1 MSPAAPQDCQEQTD
15 PYSMG
20 GPTQHAK
27 AARCHVSL
35 LLKLGELWECSLIN
49 PRHKGSCRR
58 WEPSL
63 VITAPEQGL
72 CPNKLQPQH
81 EAL

>member
-1 MSPAAPQDCQEQTD
+1 MSPGAPQDCQEQTD
-15 PYSMG
+15 PYGMAH
-20 GPTQHAK
+20 PTQHAK

-35 LLKLGELWECSLIN
+35 LLKLGELWERSLIN
-49 PRHKGSCRR
+49 PWHKDSCRR
-58 WEPSL
+58 WELSP

-72 CPNKLQPQH
+72 CPNKLQPRH